1 MYIYTFYYRMEV
13 KKKLRFHERELL
25 LAIFLTFLVPKAV
38 DATGRVS

>member
-1 MYIYTFYYRMEV
+1 MEV